1 MMKERSNIQQPW
13 HGICQI
19 EKDGTRWVI
28 RDLLVRW
35 NEAAEQRETEDGTET
50 EYIYDAHRIDVELP
64 PEVQPGIEAV
74 EFYLEAAQAAIL
86 QLAQDL
92 EAQDLEAQEAG
103 FQ

>member
-1 MMKERSNIQQPW
+1 MKERSNIQQPW
-13 HGICQI
+13 HGVVNI
-19 EKDGTRWVI
+19 ERDGSRYVV

-35 NEAAEQRETEDGTET
+35 NEQTEEKETEDGTEI
-50 EYIYDAHRIDVELP
+50 EYVYDAHRFDFELP

-74 EFYLEAAQAAIL
+74 EFYLEAAQAAVL

-92 EAQDLEAQEAG
+92 AAQEAE

>member
-1 MMKERSNIQQPW
+1 MKERSITQLPW

-28 RDLLVRW
+28 RNLLVRW
-35 NEAAEQRETEDGTET
+35 NEQTEQRETETGTET
-50 EYIYDAHRIDVELP
+50 EYVYTSHRIDVELP

-74 EFYLEAAQAAIL
+74 ELYLEAAQAAIL

-92 EAQDLEAQEAG
+92 EAQEAG
-103 FQ
+103 FA